1 MIFHFTSNPD
11 HRPNANENIH
21 FNGCHQDFFDDID
34 WLKVSGRVNHQSSP
48 GKPWLIRNNSRWKIK
63 IRTAVL

>member
-21 FNGCHQDFFDDID
+21 FNGYRIKISFDDID
-34 WLKVSGRVNHQSSP
+34 WLKVSG
-48 GKPWLIRNNSRWKIK
+48 
-63 IRTAVL
+63 